1 MEILNLSNWKKY
13 LSDNLAHIGMGYR
26 CNNIIRTIEVWLEDL
41 ENIKDGNGS
50 LKVMSGETLWPY
62 MDVIEYFL
70 ENRYPKITNII
81 WIAGPIISVNEKG
94 ENAILRLAD
103 KGRITLYVDR
113 VVTLRRFR
121 IIQNG
126 GNPHVFREEYHDPV
140 GDRIGEKFELLYQV
154 ESFVAEYDV
163 ATNKLGLEKYRK
175 CAGNG
180 FIKMTMNEMEMLNN
194 ILKEHYISINTLGR
208 ETLERVIKE
217 FKIKSS
223 KVSLCN

>member
-1 MEILNLSNWKKY
+1 MEIVNLFNWEKY
-13 LSDNLAHIGMGYR
+13 LSDKLTHFGMGHR
-26 CNNIIRTIEVWLEDL
+26 CNNIIKTIEVWLEDL

-50 LKVMSGETLWPY
+50 LKVMSGETLWPC
-62 MDVIEYFL
+62 MDVIEYLL
-70 ENRYPKITNII
+70 ENRYPKITNIT

-113 VVTLRRFR
+113 VIALRRFR

-126 GNPHVFREEYHDPV
+126 SNPYVFREGYHEPFE
-140 GDRIGEKFELLYQV
+140 DRTGERFELLYQV
-154 ESFVAEYDV
+154 ESFVNEYDV
-163 ATNKLGLEKYRK
+163 AINKLGLEKYEK
-175 CAGNG
+175 CDKNG
-180 FIKMTMNEMEMLNN
+180 FIKMTINEIEMLNN
-194 ILKEHYISINTLGR
+194 ILIEHYISINTLGR
-208 ETLERVIKE
+208 ETIERIIKE